1 MIIDFRVRPP
11 LPGFEKLSIL
21 GPTYGFETFPFNY
34 EGTKSIPSAKHLS
47 MEEFFKEMDEAGI
60 GMGVVLPRANAKGLG
75 SVSNDEVA
83 AGVAKYPKRLI
94 GFGAVDVSS
103 GLRQSNDGRP
113 AVVTSGIYDAVQ
125 EARRAI
131 LDLGLKGIVME
142 PGCMNPPLRPDAA
155 KLYPIY
161 EVCAELNVPVVVSQS
176 MYLGPD
182 LSYAE
187 PRWVQIAA
195 HDFPE
200 CNFIIAHASYPWVLQ
215 ADAIACTC
223 DNVYLIPDIYGH
235 IPQIAGSRLYG
246 EGIKFTQGQRFLF
259 GSAYPVRNLKQSVE
273 EAKAFNLSEKE
284 WQRYTYENAAKLLK
298 LV

>member
-34 EGTKSIPSAKHLS
+34 EGTATIPSAKELS
-47 MEEFFKEMDEAGI
+47 MSKFLAEMDEAGI
-60 GMGVVLPRANAKGLG
+60 GYGVVLPRANARGLG
-75 SVSNDEVA
+75 AVTNDEVA
-83 AGVAKYPKRLI
+83 EGIKKYSERLI

-103 GLRQSNDGRP
+103 GLKDPGDGRP
-113 AVVTSGIYDAVQ
+113 AITSSGIYDATQ
-125 EARRAI
+125 EVKRAI
-131 LDLGLKGIVME
+131 KELGLKGIVME
-142 PGCMNPPLRPDAA
+142 PGCMNPPLRPDSA

-161 EVCAELNVPVVVSQS
+161 ETCAELGVPVVISQS

-182 LSYAE
+182 LSFAN
-187 PRWVQIAA
+187 PQAVQIAA

-215 ADAIACTC
+215 ANAIACTC

-235 IPQIAGSRLYG
+235 IRKIAGSFLYG
-246 EGIKFTQGQRFLF
+246 EGIRFTQGRRFLF
-259 GSAYPVRNLKQSVE
+259 GTAYPVRNLKQSVD
-273 EAKAFNLSEKE
+273 EAKAFGLNDNE
-284 WQRYTYENAAKLLK
+284 WHLYTYENAAKLLN
-298 LV
+298 L